1 MVNISALVVEPV
13 NHLGFLQPL
22 GNAGGVFVVC
32 LEGVYQ
38 PQPHQVAHAHLQ
50 WHGAAV
56 GLAAVAHAGAVARP
70 GFGPVDINGVYG

>member
-1 MVNISALVVEPV
+1 MVNISCLGIEPV
-13 NHLGFLQPL
+13 NHLGLLQPF
-22 GNAGGVFVVC
+22 GNAGRVFVVG

-38 PQPHQVAHAHLQ
+38 PQAHQVAHAHLQ
-50 WHGAAV
+50 RHGAAV